1 MGWLRVM
8 LKRAYAHKKFL
19 KYNLDLINLRKR
31 VLFKK
36 KNEKDSTRY
45 SNPKL
50 AYIRF

>member
-1 MGWLRVM
+1 MDWLRVM

-19 KYNLDLINLRKR
+19 KIQLGFNKSEKKST
-31 VLFKK
+31 FFK
-36 KNEKDSTRY
+36 KNEKDSTRC